1 MSLRAARDE
10 GTFQR
15 GEKLKKTEKL
25 HKGARQPPPPL
36 AGRRPP
42 RYSQDEP
49 REKPIGKGFDKI
61 PQRQQRPRERRAN
74 EQGQILSL
82 PVQSTP
88 INPNAAPA
96 MEEPQKTTVSAE
108 TGPRPLGG
116 TVALIRRGRGRA
128 LARDERRYAD
138 AIRDDEQA
146 EHGGRAD
153 ARQDIHPG
161 GRPSRYWERGRQA
174 PRHLAARFL
183 PSYEIF
189 ELSYL

>member
-1 MSLRAARDE
+1 MS
-10 GTFQR
+10 
-15 GEKLKKTEKL
+15 KSK
-25 HKGARQPPPPL
+25 
-36 AGRRPP
+36 
-42 RYSQDEP
+42 S
-49 REKPIGKGFDKI
+49 
-61 PQRQQRPRERRAN
+61 
-74 EQGQILSL
+74 LSL

-88 INPNAAPA
+88 NNPNAAPA
-96 MEEPQKTTVSAE
+96 IKEPQKTTVSRERDA
-108 TGPRPLGG
+108 PGG
-116 TVALIRRGRGRA
+116 RHRGRA
-128 LARDERRYAD
+128 IACDERRCAD
-138 AIRDDEQA
+138 TIRDDEQA